1 MAADGRTIKKS
12 LKAFKNSIEF
22 LRNSIFR
29 IYGTKKCCTRFST
42 DRTVSDKDD
51 YTVSRFCKIREWLY
65 YTVFFAL
72 SNGIFEILFWA
83 SLHEKT
89 SSKKL
94 SQFWWIYVICA
105 HALTDDELR

>member
-51 YTVSRFCKIREWLY
+51 YTVSRFCKIKEWLY
-65 YTVFFAL
+65 YTVFLLFRVVYL
-72 SNGIFEILFWA
+72 KFCFELVFMRKPHLK
-83 SLHEKT
+83 SCLN
-89 SSKKL
+89 
-94 SQFWWIYVICA
+94 F
-105 HALTDDELR
+105 

>member
-12 LKAFKNSIEF
+12 LNAFKNSIEF

-29 IYGTKKCCTRFST
+29 IYGTKKWCTRFST

-51 YTVSRFCKIREWLY
+51 YTVSRFCKIRDWLY

-83 SLHEKT
+83 SLHEKS

-94 SQFWWIYVICA
+94 SQFLVDI
-105 HALTDDELR
+105 R